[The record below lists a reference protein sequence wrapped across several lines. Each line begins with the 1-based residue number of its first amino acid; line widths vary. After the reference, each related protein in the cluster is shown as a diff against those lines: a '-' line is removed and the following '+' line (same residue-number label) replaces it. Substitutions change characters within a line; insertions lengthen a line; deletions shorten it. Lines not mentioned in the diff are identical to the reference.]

1 LHCPSC
7 FDLQL
12 LLTPLVSSTF
22 SFNSISV
29 ISCRSVLLFGETGVL
44 GEDYRPVA
52 IHWNKCIMES
62 CIEYILPWAVFKLIG
77 LVVIGTACTCSRKS
91 NYQSITTTMANW
103 SQLTD
108 IWHEMLTKQGCL
120 YGTHN
125 LWYTDL
131 SVDFWLSQ
139 RNKKVK
145 AYIVLYRKWL
155 PVIGKCKYI
164 SSLTDIDFCR
174 YKSYIIRHY

>member
-103 SQLTD
+103 SQLTACVPNVASFSFL
-108 IWHEMLTKQGCL
+108 IA
-120 YGTHN
+120 
-125 LWYTDL
+125 L
-131 SVDFWLSQ
+131 SIFSNVYSLLINTLCWSFVDDMNSLFAFQ
-139 RNKKVK
+139 NK
-145 AYIVLYRKWL
+145 
-155 PVIGKCKYI
+155 
-164 SSLTDIDFCR
+164 
-174 YKSYIIRHY
+174 

>member
-1 LHCPSC
+1 MSIIWLCRLGEWVKVFNDNVVHCPSC

-29 ISCRSVLLFGETGVL
+29 ISSRSVLLFGETGVL

-108 IWHEMLTKQGCL
+108 IWHEMFTKQGGMAHL
-120 YGTHN
+120 KEYM
-125 LWYTDL
+125 
-131 SVDFWLSQ
+131 S
-139 RNKKVK
+139 
-145 AYIVLYRKWL
+145 
-155 PVIGKCKYI
+155 
-164 SSLTDIDFCR
+164 
-174 YKSYIIRHY
+174 